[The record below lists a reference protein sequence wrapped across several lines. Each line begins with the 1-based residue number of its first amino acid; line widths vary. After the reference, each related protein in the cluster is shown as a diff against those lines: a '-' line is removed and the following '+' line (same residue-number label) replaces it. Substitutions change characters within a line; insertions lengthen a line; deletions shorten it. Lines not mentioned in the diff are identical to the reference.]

1 VVPLCDVLLVV
12 GSQNSS
18 NSKRLVEVS
27 NNSGVP
33 AYLVDDAQEVN
44 PRWLAGANTVAVTA
58 GASAP
63 EHLVQ
68 ELIEALRRAGY
79 NRLEGM
85 DLKEEDVRFTLPAQ
99 LVQVTRRPV
108 AISTQ

>member
-1 VVPLCDVLLVV
+1 M
-12 GSQNSS
+12 
-18 NSKRLVEVS
+18 
-27 NNSGVP
+27 
-33 AYLVDDAQEVN
+33 
-44 PRWLAGANTVAVTA
+44 
-58 GASAP
+58 
-63 EHLVQ
+63 Q